1 MAVLQWSWDWTRTKL
16 WWDFLTFVRS
26 STKRR
31 TIYMDR
37 KLDMKDMEAKIHR
50 EGAQGGQHR
59 SHRPLSISIVSL
71 NGELIHAQRETERGW
86 EKRGKKNTKEN
97 HCWFTPA
104 VKVPSSLWL
113 VYFRHGPWA
122 QITCLQ
128 HHTPAHHA
136 RNAAPLATLAW
147 ESSWFDTILCLQQ
160 SKAGSL
166 PLILVAIFP
175 NNLDS
180 S

>member
-16 WWDFLTFVRS
+16 WWDFLTFVKS
-26 STKRR
+26 STKGR

-37 KLDMKDMEAKIHR
+37 KLDTKDMEAKIHR

-86 EKRGKKNTKEN
+86 EKRGEKNTKEN

-113 VYFRHGPWA
+113 VYFRHGPLSTDYMFTA
-122 QITCLQ
+122 PHTC
-128 HHTPAHHA
+128 TPRKKCSPARHA
-136 RNAAPLATLAW
+136 CRRKL
-147 ESSWFDTILCLQQ
+147 
-160 SKAGSL
+160 
-166 PLILVAIFP
+166 LIWHYFMFTTK
-175 NNLDS
+175 
-180 S
+180 

>member
-1 MAVLQWSWDWTRTKL
+1 MAVLQWSWDWTLTKL

-26 STKRR
+26 STERR

-37 KLDMKDMEAKIHR
+37 ELDMKDMEAKIHR

-71 NGELIHAQRETERGW
+71 NGELIHVQRETERGW
-86 EKRGKKNTKEN
+86 EKRGEKKTKKN

-113 VYFRHGPWA
+113 VYFRHGPLSTDYMFTA
-122 QITCLQ
+122 PHTC
-128 HHTPAHHA
+128 TPCKKCSPARHA
-136 RNAAPLATLAW
+136 CRRKL
-147 ESSWFDTILCLQQ
+147 
-160 SKAGSL
+160 
-166 PLILVAIFP
+166 LIWHYFMFTTK
-175 NNLDS
+175 
-180 S
+180 

>member
-1 MAVLQWSWDWTRTKL
+1 MAVLQCSWDWTRTKL
-16 WWDFLTFVRS
+16 WWDFLTFVKS

-37 KLDMKDMEAKIHR
+37 KLDTKDMEAKIHR

-86 EKRGKKNTKEN
+86 EKRGEKNTKEN

-113 VYFRHGPWA
+113 VYFRHGPLSTDYMFTA
-122 QITCLQ
+122 PHTC
-128 HHTPAHHA
+128 TPRKKCSPARHA
-136 RNAAPLATLAW
+136 CRRKL
-147 ESSWFDTILCLQQ
+147 
-160 SKAGSL
+160 
-166 PLILVAIFP
+166 LIWHYFMFTTK
-175 NNLDS
+175 
-180 S
+180 

>member
-16 WWDFLTFVRS
+16 WWDFLTFVKS

-37 KLDMKDMEAKIHR
+37 KLDTKDMEAKIHR

-86 EKRGKKNTKEN
+86 EKRGEKNTKEN

-113 VYFRHGPWA
+113 VYFRHGPLSTDYMFTA
-122 QITCLQ
+122 PHTC
-128 HHTPAHHA
+128 TPRKKCSPARHA
-136 RNAAPLATLAW
+136 CRRKL
-147 ESSWFDTILCLQQ
+147 
-160 SKAGSL
+160 
-166 PLILVAIFP
+166 LIWHYFMFTTK
-175 NNLDS
+175 
-180 S
+180 